1 MRTIQRLVFDSTVR
15 GLVLAVVACLGC
27 AIPALAQAAAPAPCL
42 PIEGPAFLGG
52 KDPSRTSVVVFVH
65 GVLSSARTAWSGKE
79 DQSWP
84 CLLRAEPAF
93 DNSNIYLYRYDTQ
106 LLGSSPEVDKVAE
119 QLRKDLQND
128 GVLDHAHI
136 TIVAHSMG
144 GLVTAQMLL
153 RMHAKEDMRDKLRR
167 IKLVSF
173 FGTPATGAD
182 IANVASYVSDSLQ
195 FAGMRP
201 DGHQQALIDQWQK
214 VAWPFHWYCLAEGQK
229 MGFFSFASALGGGVL
244 VVPKDSATALCQRRP
259 DGVDVLEQF
268 DHSSMVKPVSLQDTP
283 HRYLKRYF
291 LSCAGDAIP
300 KTYPSSEVNTPD
312 GQAMLQTLARL
323 RASEFNLDAAPTVV
337 QEALY
342 QSDTWSDRFVLPSNL
357 GQPALMTRS
366 FERLPG
372 RAFALE
378 FVKLFAANPEEL
390 APAWVGRLGTLDR
403 YRADGQLTELRQAW
417 VSAGYAQDS
426 DIVLVLEQRSSGEQ
440 VVIFGSVQND
450 ATGARRGRIRGLL
463 ILPAQPKTCT

>member
-1 MRTIQRLVFDSTVR
+1 MRTLQHLALPAAVR
-15 GLVLAVVACLGC
+15 GLVLAALACFGC
-27 AIPALAQAAAPAPCL
+27 AFPAHAQAAPPAPCL
-42 PIEGPAFLGG
+42 PIEGPVFLGG
-52 KDPSRTSVVVFVH
+52 RDPNRTSVVVFVH
-65 GVLSSARTAWSGKE
+65 GVLSSARTAWSGKA

-84 CLLRAEPAF
+84 CLLRNEPAF
-93 DNSNIYLYRYDTQ
+93 DNSNIYLYRYDAQ
-106 LLGSSPEVDKVAE
+106 LLGSTPAVDKVAE
-119 QLRKDLQND
+119 QLRKDLQTE
-128 GVLDHAHI
+128 GVLNHAHI

-153 RMHAKEDMRDKLRR
+153 RMHASEDMRDKLSR

-182 IANVASYVSDSLQ
+182 IANVASYLSDSIQ
-195 FAGMRP
+195 FADMRP
-201 DGHQQALIDQWQK
+201 GGRQQALIDQWQK
-214 VAWPFHWYCLAEGQK
+214 VNWPFHWYCLAEGQR
-229 MGFFSFASALGGGVL
+229 MGFFSFVSALGGGVL

-300 KTYPSSEVNTPD
+300 KTYPNSEVHTPD
-312 GQAMLQTLARL
+312 GRAMLQTLDRL
-323 RASEFNLDAAPTVV
+323 RSSAFDLATAPAVV

-342 QSDTWSDRFVLPSNL
+342 QSDTWSDRFVLPSNP
-357 GQPALMTRS
+357 GQPALTARS

-378 FVKLFAANPEEL
+378 FVKLFAGNPEEL
-390 APAWVGRLGTLDR
+390 VPAWVGRLKTLDL
-403 YRADGQLTELRQAW
+403 YRADGLLTELRQSW
-417 VSAGYAQDS
+417 VAAGYAQDS
-426 DIVLVLEQRSSGEQ
+426 DVVLALEQRSTGEQ
-440 VVIFGSVQND
+440 VVIIGAVQND
-450 ATGARRGRIRGLL
+450 VTGMRKGRIRGLL
-463 ILPAQPKTCT
+463 ILPAQPRTCT